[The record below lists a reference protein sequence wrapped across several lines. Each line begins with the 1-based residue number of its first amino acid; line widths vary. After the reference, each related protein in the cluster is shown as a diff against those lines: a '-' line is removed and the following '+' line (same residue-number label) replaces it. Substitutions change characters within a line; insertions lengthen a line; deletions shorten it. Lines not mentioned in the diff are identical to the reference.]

1 MSQDYYETLQVHPK
15 ADADAIKAAYD
26 RLRSMYDP
34 ARLDGVAE
42 ELVAIAR
49 QRLERI
55 EAAYAVLSDPQ
66 QRAAY
71 DLPQAAPVLDLEHP
85 EIPLPI
91 LATDDA
97 SLDYRPLPPAGRTE
111 RPHSFNPEPRTV
123 VSTSHGSGPAT
134 AIAVV
139 AALLLAVVGLSL
151 LITNWDILTAA
162 PSTAQVVA
170 TPTASVLDQYEI
182 TIAQA
187 KQATQQNPTD
197 AQTWITLGNQLYD
210 SAQIVHENMPDST
223 LYQQRLPRWLE
234 ASQAYERALALQP
247 DNVSVLADKGTS
259 LCYYGAGTGDANVVN
274 LGIADTRKA
283 ALTRPD
289 DSLIQL
295 NLGICLI
302 SAQPPQ
308 ADEAIATWQ
317 KVIQLA
323 PADSALAQRA
333 NELIK
338 QYQKK
343 P

>member
-1 MSQDYYETLQVHPK
+1 LQVHPK
-15 ADADAIKAAYD
+15 ADADAIKAAYE
-26 RLRSMYDP
+26 RLRGMYDP
-34 ARLDGVAE
+34 SRLDGVAE

-55 EAAYAVLSDPQ
+55 ESAYAVLSDPQ
-66 QRAAY
+66 QRATY
-71 DLPQAAPVLDLEHP
+71 DLPQTTPIPDVAQAEV
-85 EIPLPI
+85 PLPI

-97 SLDYRPLPPAGRTE
+97 PLDYRPLPPAGRTE
-111 RPHSFNPEPRTV
+111 RPRSFNYEPRV
-123 VSTSHGSGPAT
+123 VVLMPRGSAPAT
-134 AIAVV
+134 AIAVGAV
-139 AALLLAVVGLSL
+139 LLLAVVGLSL
-151 LITNWDILTAA
+151 LLTNWETLTAA

-187 KQATQQNPTD
+187 KQAAQQNPTD
-197 AQTWITLGNQLYD
+197 AQAWITLGNQLYD

-247 DNVSVLADKGTS
+247 DNASVLADKGTS
-259 LCYYGAGTGDANVVN
+259 LCYYGAGTGDANFVN
-274 LGIADTRKA
+274 LGTADTRKA

-308 ADEAIATWQ
+308 ADEAIATWK

-323 PADSALAQRA
+323 PADSPLAQRA
-333 NELIK
+333 NELIS